1 MAQRPADGRR
11 SSGTHPRTHRSTLL
25 LCSFQK
31 HNEKPDSYPLM
42 DLQAALDAARTCKA
56 PPGKAKANEYLKR
69 CRADMKMVGERVDV
83 EVKMPE
89 FHWRA
94 YVAYHPKATAIFKG
108 ACGEILGRGVPRR

>member
-1 MAQRPADGRR
+1 MVCLKGGSASWIAP
-11 SSGTHPRTHRSTLL
+11 
-25 LCSFQK
+25 F
-31 HNEKPDSYPLM
+31 NEKPDSYALM
-42 DLQAALDAARTCKA
+42 DLYAAHHAARTYKA

-94 YVAYHPKATAIFKG
+94 
-108 ACGEILGRGVPRR
+108 

>member
-1 MAQRPADGRR
+1 MCVYVRR
-11 SSGTHPRTHRSTLL
+11 YELHAEYLIRLKRGSASWIAP
-25 LCSFQK
+25 F
-31 HNEKPDSYPLM
+31 NEKPDSYPLM

-94 YVAYHPKATAIFKG
+94 YVAYHPKATAIFKC

>member
-1 MAQRPADGRR
+1 M
-11 SSGTHPRTHRSTLL
+11 
-25 LCSFQK
+25 
-31 HNEKPDSYPLM
+31 M

-56 PPGKAKANEYLKR
+56 PPGTAKANEYLKR

-94 YVAYHPKATAIFKG
+94 
-108 ACGEILGRGVPRR
+108 